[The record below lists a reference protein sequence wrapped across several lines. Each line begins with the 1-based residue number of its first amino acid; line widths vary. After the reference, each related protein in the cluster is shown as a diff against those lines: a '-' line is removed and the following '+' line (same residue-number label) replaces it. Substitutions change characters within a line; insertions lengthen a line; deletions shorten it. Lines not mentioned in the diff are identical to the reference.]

1 MYILL
6 NRTEQLEQHTGQILN
21 NQEYD
26 SKLIVIFAL
35 EKEKLVEYKELF
47 DISKLIPGE
56 EEDDEKSHAYMIM
69 PVHFSRKNNWLLCTQ
84 GQFSND

>member
-56 EEDDEKSHAYMIM
+56 EENDEKSNKT
-69 PVHFSRKNNWLLCTQ
+69 P
-84 GQFSND
+84 